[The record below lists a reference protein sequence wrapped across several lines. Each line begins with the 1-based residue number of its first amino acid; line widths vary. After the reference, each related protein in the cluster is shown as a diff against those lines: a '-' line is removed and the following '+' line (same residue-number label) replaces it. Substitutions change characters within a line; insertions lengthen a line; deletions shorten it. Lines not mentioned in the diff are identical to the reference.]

1 MAYYIK
7 KASIL
12 GSAVPT
18 DGVEYYTG
26 ENNWSN
32 EFSKRKSYSTETEAL
47 EKTQTTETRTIGGAS
62 YTYQPDWWK
71 NAVVVSE

>member
-1 MAYYIK
+1 MPYHIK
-7 KASIL
+7 KQSKL

-18 DGVEYYTG
+18 GDAEYYTG

-32 EFSKRKSYSTETEAL
+32 EYDKRKVYENKADADSQKATSVS
-47 EKTQTTETRTIGGAS
+47 RTIGGAT

-71 NAVVVSE
+71 NCEVVSE

>member
-1 MAYYIK
+1 MPYHIK
-7 KASIL
+7 KQSKL

-18 DGVEYYTG
+18 GGAEYYTG

-32 EFSKRKSYSTETEAL
+32 EYDKRKVYENKADADSQKATSVS
-47 EKTQTTETRTIGGAS
+47 RTIGGAT

-71 NAVVVSE
+71 NSEVVSE